1 MTLPRVTTQQAT
13 LIFSYSDFTSL
24 RDNLLTYSIQA
35 TKYTSPSRTT
45 TANTATMLALLQQL
59 LLFTLFAA
67 TEAAPTYTVSQ
78 DYGYHIGGGILG
90 FIVLV
95 LDIIVWSKS

>member
-1 MTLPRVTTQQAT
+1 
-13 LIFSYSDFTSL
+13 
-24 RDNLLTYSIQA
+24 
-35 TKYTSPSRTT
+35 
-45 TANTATMLALLQQL
+45 MLALLQQL

-78 DYGYHIGGGILG
+78 DYGYHIGGGIVG

-95 LDIIVWSKS
+95 LDIIVWSKSSSSHHPYAAPIPGSPRRWAPVVTRCFPLLINVF